1 MLTLFSTDQQGSS
14 THVAIV
20 PAVYRSKLVC
30 VYNLSLGCNIM
41 ERVHTRKSLS
51 LSFCVC
57 FERSVFSAP
66 AGGAESLIV
75 CEAASPFSQLLTLAL
90 PKFCS
95 LHMHRQ
101 DLELPTLSC

>member
-30 VYNLSLGCNIM
+30 VYNLSLGSNIM

-75 CEAASPFSQLLTLAL
+75 CEAASPFSQ
-90 PKFCS
+90 
-95 LHMHRQ
+95 
-101 DLELPTLSC
+101 PTHLGSSKILQPAHAQARP